1 MFCSKKALHRLN
13 NIHERSLRLIH
24 QNYKFQISNFNT
36 QKMFIEFLIIKV
48 YKYLNGLSP
57 QIMNN
62 VFKPR
67 KTNSNI
73 INIPLFQ
80 SYSRTKWHGL
90 DCIAYRANQILQAF
104 PNGIRL
110 NFAKDSQT

>member
-24 QNYKFQISNFNT
+24 QNYISNFNT

-48 YKYLNGLSP
+48 YKYLNGRSP
-57 QIMNN
+57 QVMNN

-67 KTNSNI
+67 KNNSNI
-73 INIPLFQ
+73 TNIHLFQ
-80 SYSRTKWHGL
+80 S
-90 DCIAYRANQILQAF
+90 
-104 PNGIRL
+104 
-110 NFAKDSQT
+110 